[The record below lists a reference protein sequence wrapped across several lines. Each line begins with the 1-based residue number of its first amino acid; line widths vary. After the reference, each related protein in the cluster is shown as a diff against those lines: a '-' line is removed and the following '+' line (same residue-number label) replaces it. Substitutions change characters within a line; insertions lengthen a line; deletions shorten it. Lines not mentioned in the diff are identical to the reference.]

1 MSTTRH
7 LHLVLA
13 TATLLLGCGGTEDGP
28 GTVPTAPEPE
38 PWVNQQPVVQVASP
52 GEMAVGDVLTVLGQN
67 FVDAAHGRVLIALKG
82 TYFDDQGGTTAVD
95 YQGTPKVKNS
105 GKLTWELLPNIV
117 FDKTGD
123 HLGKFVGNLIVL
135 NQGNDGSQQF
145 SDPMPITIQVKPSLI
160 PRLARPSGT
169 SCGSIV
175 SDTLENLPMAF
186 TVEAVGLRPASKDNP
201 ITFYWTFLAEQWKVS
216 FSYGTMD
223 PSSIVPK
230 KGAFMVEDVV
240 ETGTTSSVA
249 DGGPR
254 NFLLKVGSDIL
265 GTTSLK
271 ELKTGAI
278 AEQGNNMPIS
288 VNVAAVDSTGKSAKI
303 AINLIIHRKADMS
316 YDGTSQ
322 IAERFPPTLV
332 SDCIPGG
339 DIGRDVS
346 YHEGSSESRS
356 RSLSFNW
363 NASLGVNVA
372 PIPSNPFMMGINF
385 SVGFGM
391 NIHEQVSSDRSK
403 SLALNGHIL
412 PGQYAAFYRQTT
424 KVYRIAKLMGY
435 TECGQSFHLG
445 DAILTDWLYT
455 PDMAS
460 GPSCMPASKLP
471 PAQKFLD

>member
-1 MSTTRH
+1 MTTRH
-7 LHLVLA
+7 LFPILA
-13 TATLLLGCGGTEDGP
+13 ATLMLGCGGLEDETTTP
-28 GTVPTAPEPE
+28 PAPVPA
-38 PWVNQQPVVQVASP
+38 PWVNKQPLVQIASP
-52 GEMAVGDVLTVLGQN
+52 GEMAVGDMLTVLGQN
-67 FVDAAHGRVLIALKG
+67 FVDAAHGRVQIALKG
-82 TYFDDQGGTTAVD
+82 TYFDAEGGTSAVD
-95 YQGTPKVKNS
+95 YQAAPVVRNS
-105 GKLTWELLPNIV
+105 GKLTWEMLPNIV

-145 SDPMPITIQVKPSLI
+145 SEPMPITIQVKPSLI
-160 PRLARPSGT
+160 PRMARPTGT
-169 SCGSIV
+169 SCGSV
-175 SDTLENLPMAF
+175 VNDTLENLPMAF

-201 ITFYWTFLAEQWKVS
+201 ITFHWTFLAEQWKVS

-223 PSSIVPK
+223 PSSVVPK
-230 KGAFMVEDVV
+230 KGALVIEDVV
-240 ETGTTSSVA
+240 ESGRTSSVT
-249 DGGPR
+249 DGGSR

-271 ELKTGAI
+271 ELKTAAI
-278 AEQGNNMPIS
+278 PEQGSNMPIS
-288 VNVAAVDSTGKSAKI
+288 VNVAAVDASGKSAKLALKI
-303 AINLIIHRKADMS
+303 VIHRQAEMS
-316 YDGTSQ
+316 YDGESQ
-322 IAERFPPTLV
+322 LAERLPPTLV

-346 YHEGSSESRS
+346 YHEASSESRS

-363 NASLGVNVA
+363 NASLGVNIA
-372 PIPSNPFMMGINF
+372 PIPANPFMLGINF

-391 NIHEQVSSDRSK
+391 NVSEQVSSDRSK

-424 KVYRIAKLMGY
+424 KVYRIAKLTGY

-445 DAILTDWLYT
+445 DAILTDWLFT

-460 GPSCMPASKLP
+460 GPTCTPPSKLP
-471 PAQKFLD
+471 AAQKFID

>member
-1 MSTTRH
+1 MRSSRH
-7 LHLVLA
+7 LHLIVA
-13 TATLLLGCGGTEDGP
+13 ATLFAACGGAEDENNIYP
-28 GTVPTAPEPE
+28 PTGPEPT
-38 PWVNQQPVVQVASP
+38 PWVNKQPVIQVASP
-52 GEMAVGDVLTVLGQN
+52 GELAVGDVLTVLGQN
-67 FVDAAHGRVLIALKG
+67 FVDAQHGRVLIALKG
-82 TYFDDQGGTTAVD
+82 TYFDDEGGTSAVD
-95 YQGTPKVKNS
+95 LQATPQVKNS
-105 GKLTWELLPNIV
+105 GKLTWEMLPNIV

-145 SDPMPITIQVKPSLI
+145 SAPLPITIQVKPSLI
-160 PRLARPSGT
+160 PRMARPTGT
-169 SCGSIV
+169 SCGSV
-175 SDTLENLPMAF
+175 VADTLENLPMAF

-201 ITFYWTFLAEQWKVS
+201 LTFYWTFLAEQWKVA
-216 FSYGTMD
+216 FNYGTLD
-223 PSSIVPK
+223 PSSVTPK
-230 KGAFMVEDVV
+230 KGAIQIEDVV
-240 ETGTTSSVA
+240 ESGRTSSVA
-249 DGGPR
+249 DGGSR

-265 GTTSLK
+265 GTSSLK
-271 ELKTGAI
+271 ELKTGVI
-278 AEQGNNMPIS
+278 AEQGNNMPIT
-288 VNVAAVDSTGKSAKI
+288 VNVAAVDSTGKSAK
-303 AINLIIHRKADMS
+303 LSLRVVIHRKADMT

-322 IAERFPPTLV
+322 IAERFPPVMV

-346 YHEGSSESRS
+346 YHESSSESRS
-356 RSLSFNW
+356 RSLSFSW
-363 NASLGVNVA
+363 NANLGVNVA

-424 KVYRIAKLMGY
+424 KVYRIAKLMGF

-460 GPSCMPASKLP
+460 GPTCTPPSKLP
-471 PAQKFLD
+471 PAQKFID

>member
-1 MSTTRH
+1 MSATRH
-7 LHLVLA
+7 LHPIIAAVV
-13 TATLLLGCGGTEDGP
+13 LLLGCGGLEEE
-28 GTVPTAPEPE
+28 PTNQPTDPPAST
-38 PWVNQQPVVQVASP
+38 WVNKQPLVQVASP

-67 FVDAAHGRVLIALKG
+67 FVDSAHGRVVVALKG
-82 TYFDDQGGTTAVD
+82 TYFDDEGGTSAVD
-95 YQGTPKVKNS
+95 YQAVPVVRNS
-105 GKLTWELLPNIV
+105 GKLTWEMLPNIV

-145 SDPMPITIQVKPSLI
+145 SDPMPTTIQVKPSLI
-160 PRLARPSGT
+160 PRMARPTGT

-175 SDTLENLPMAF
+175 ADTLENLPMAF
-186 TVEAVGLRPASKDNP
+186 AVEAVGLRPASKDNP
-201 ITFYWTFLAEQWKVS
+201 ITFYWTFLAEQWKVA
-216 FSYGTMD
+216 FNYGTMD
-223 PSSIVPK
+223 PSSVTPK
-230 KGAFMVEDVV
+230 KGALVIEDEVQS
-240 ETGTTSSVA
+240 GRTSSVS
-249 DGGPR
+249 DGGSR

-265 GTTSLK
+265 GTASLK

-278 AEQGNNMPIS
+278 AEEGSNMPIS
-288 VNVAAVDSTGKSAKI
+288 VNVAAVDSSGKSAKLSLKI
-303 AINLIIHRKADMS
+303 IIHRQADMT

-346 YHEGSSESRS
+346 YHEASSESRS
-356 RSLSFNW
+356 RSLSFSW
-363 NASLGVNVA
+363 NANLGVNVA
-372 PIPSNPFMMGINF
+372 PIPSNPFMLGINF

-391 NIHEQVSSDRSK
+391 NIHEQVSSDQSK

-424 KVYRIAKLMGY
+424 KVYRIAKLMGW

-445 DAILTDWLYT
+445 DAILTDWLFT

-460 GPSCMPASKLP
+460 GPTCTPPTKLP
-471 PAQKFLD
+471 LPQKFMD